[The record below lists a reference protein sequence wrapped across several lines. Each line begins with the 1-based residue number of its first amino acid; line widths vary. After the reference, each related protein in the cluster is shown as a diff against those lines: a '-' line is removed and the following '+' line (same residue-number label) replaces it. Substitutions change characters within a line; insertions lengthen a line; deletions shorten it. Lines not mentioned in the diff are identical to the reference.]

1 MLLLLVVLALSAS
14 PAEAATLSFGSGAY
28 TYTGTAGDDMITIAG
43 EFVFTD
49 PAGIDV
55 HGERSLAVQRRR
67 ARGHVLDRRDARR
80 PTCATAPTG

>member
-1 MLLLLVVLALSAS
+1 MLLLLLVLALSAS
-14 PAEAATLSFGSGAY
+14 PAEASTLWFGSGAY

-55 HGERSLAVQRRR
+55 QGEARSRGAAPTGRRSR
-67 ARGHVLDRRDARR
+67 VRPPRRSP

>member
-1 MLLLLVVLALSAS
+1 MQRSSGEACCCALVVLALSAS

-28 TYTGTAGDDMITIAG
+28 TYTGTAGDDTITIAG

-55 HGERSLAVQRRR
+55 QGGAVSRCTR
-67 ARGHVLDRRDARR
+67 
-80 PTCATAPTG
+80 